1 MLFHVLRCQPHF
13 AHHRK
18 YQKSIAFL
26 YECLKCKDV
35 WKHRE
40 TQPCS
45 AHRSKLWWLRVG
57 WWILL
62 LQTPLWRLQ
71 KCKRLLGGSCDFCN
85 GIYHRNYKRILSGWY
100 EEDEA
105 KDVLESVLTCSLL
118 SPRSLQQC
126 FGFSPQSEC
135 PSEVLLKSQVEREIV
150 KPIPYVEQSID
161 NVLMKP

>member
-1 MLFHVLRCQPHF
+1 MCGSTERHSPVLPIDPSSDGCMWDDGSF
-13 AHHRK
+13 
-18 YQKSIAFL
+18 
-26 YECLKCKDV
+26 
-35 WKHRE
+35 
-40 TQPCS
+40 
-45 AHRSKLWWLRVG
+45 
-57 WWILL
+57 L

-150 KPIPYVEQSID
+150 KAIPYVEQSID